1 MGVVHINFKL
11 TEIGVTLG
19 EGYGNIQEF
28 KLGVEECLK
37 NYNFLEKKEAIEKIR
52 QNHNLEKFINNMRSL
67 IKYEVNKIDD
77 SSSDL

>member
-1 MGVVHINFKL
+1 M
-11 TEIGVTLG
+11 TEP
-19 EGYGNIQEF
+19 
-28 KLGVEECLK
+28 
-37 NYNFLEKKEAIEKIR
+37 LEKKEAIEKIR